1 MSRRRRATLCV
12 AGLLLLAGACV
23 ALIAAPTTN
32 DQPRPIHVIRIEGAI
47 DPPTATYVVR
57 AINDAVKA
65 DAQCLIMEIDTPGG
79 LVTSMQRIAK
89 ALMADR
95 IVTVA
100 YISPA
105 GAWGASAGTIITI
118 CCNVAAMAPGATIGA
133 AHPVAAGG
141 GTPPTRE
148 PSPTD
153 SGKKEQPRETAPEM
167 EKAVNFLA
175 EQARGYAEQRKR
187 NAVWAE
193 KAVRQSV
200 TATAEK
206 ALKLKVIDL
215 VAESR
220 QDLLAQLDG
229 RKVKLGKRTVTL
241 HTKGAPVKD
250 VPMIP
255 LERFLH
261 LLANPELAYILLGIA
276 TMGIILEFQ
285 NPGATFPGIIGAIC
299 LIIALYALS
308 ILTINVAG
316 LALIVLA
323 FALFVA
329 DVLIPGHGALSV
341 GGIVA
346 FLLGSF
352 MLVGNPEKSVGLR
365 VAWPVVV
372 AVTIVVG
379 GFFIFIV
386 STGIRAQFARV
397 TTGQE
402 GLIGA
407 RGVARS
413 RIDPEGTVLVQGELW
428 RARVQ
433 GPGIEEGDAVEV
445 LALDE
450 GMVWVRRADRSPP
463 VL

>member
-1 MSRRRRATLCV
+1 MI
-12 AGLLLLAGACV
+12 GAP
-23 ALIAAPTTN
+23 AKK
-32 DQPRPIHVIRIEGAI
+32 DQARPIQVIRIEGAI
-47 DPPTATYVVR
+47 DPPTATYVLR
-57 AINDAVKA
+57 AIKA
-65 DAQCLIMEIDTPGG
+65 AIEDDAQCLIMEIDTPGG
-79 LVTSMQRIAK
+79 LVTSMQKIAK

-100 YISPA
+100 YIAPA

-118 CCNVAAMAPGATIGA
+118 CSNVAAMAPGATIGA
-133 AHPVAAGG
+133 AHPVAVGG
-141 GTPPTRE
+141 GSAP
-148 PSPTD
+148 
-153 SGKKEQPRETAPEM
+153 QPKRPEKSDDKDAKPADEGAAM

-175 EQARGYAEQRKR
+175 EQARGYAEKRGR

-200 TATAEK
+200 TATADK

-220 QDLLAQLDG
+220 QDLLRQLDG
-229 RKVKLGKRTVTL
+229 RKVKLAKRVITL
-241 HTKGAPVKD
+241 NTKGAPVKD
-250 VPMIP
+250 VPMSP
-255 LERFLH
+255 LEKFLH

-285 NPGATFPGIIGAIC
+285 NPGATLPGIVGAIC
-299 LIIALYALS
+299 LIIALYSLS

-316 LALIVLA
+316 LALILLA
-323 FALFVA
+323 FALFIA
-329 DVLIPGHGALSV
+329 DVLIPGHGALSA

-352 MLVGNPEKSVGLR
+352 MLIGNPEKSVGLR

-372 AVTIVVG
+372 AVTIVLG

-386 STGIRAQFARV
+386 STGIRAQFSRV

-413 RIDPEGTVLVQGELW
+413 RIDPEGAALVQGEIW
-428 RARVQ
+428 RARVE
-433 GPGIEEGDAVEV
+433 GHAIEEGDAVEV
-445 LALDE
+445 LALDQ
-450 GMVWVRRADRSPP
+450 GMIWVRRADRSPR
-463 VL
+463 VS